1 MSERKKRRS
10 LVFVSLLLLSGY
22 ILASA
27 GTGKVLTAIAQNRPI
42 VSRRIVII
50 DAGHG
55 GEDGGA
61 VSCTGAF
68 ESDINL
74 AIALKLND
82 LMHLLGTKTVMI
94 RTTDCSVYTQGTT
107 ISQKK
112 VSDLKERVRIVN
124 HTQNAL
130 LISIHQN
137 FFSESQYHGA
147 QVFYREGDNS
157 RLLAERIQEGFV
169 NSLNKG
175 SNRKA
180 KKAEKVYLM
189 QHIQCDGV
197 LVECGFLSN
206 PEEEAKLHSDEY
218 QRKICCIIASVCSEF
233 LHRDQALT

>member
-27 GTGKVLTAIAQNRPI
+27 GTGKALTAIAQNRPI

-137 FFSESQYHGA
+137 FFLKVSIMGHRSFTGKGTTA
-147 QVFYREGDNS
+147 GFLPREY
-157 RLLAERIQEGFV
+157 
-169 NSLNKG
+169 
-175 SNRKA
+175 RKA
-180 KKAEKVYLM
+180 L
-189 QHIQCDGV
+189 
-197 LVECGFLSN
+197 
-206 PEEEAKLHSDEY
+206 
-218 QRKICCIIASVCSEF
+218 
-233 LHRDQALT
+233 